1 MKKQLKGTQ
10 TEKNLLISFAGESQ
24 AKNRYTF
31 FAKQA
36 KKDGF
41 EQIAGIFEETAR
53 QEEEHAKIFFKYLQG
68 GMVEVSAMFPAGE
81 ILDTKANLKAAAD
94 GEHEEANDLYPKFA
108 DIAEKEGFP
117 DIAYSFREIAEVE
130 EEHEI
135 RYRKLLENV
144 EKNRVF
150 EREEKVY
157 WYCRN
162 CGYVHFGTK
171 APEVCP
177 ACKHPQAYYQLQVR
191 EY

>member
-1 MKKQLKGTQ
+1 MNKDLKGTK
-10 TEKNLLISFAGESQ
+10 TEKNLLKAFAGESQ

-36 KKDGF
+36 KKDGY
-41 EQIAGIFEETAR
+41 EQIAAIFEETAR

-68 GMVEVSAMFPAGE
+68 GMVEITASYPAGE
-81 ILDTKANLKAAAD
+81 ILDTKANLKAAAE
-94 GEHEEANDLYPKFA
+94 GEHEEWQDLYPAFAKVAEQEGFA
-108 DIAEKEGFP
+108 DIAH
-117 DIAYSFREIAEVE
+117 SFREIAEVE
-130 EEHEI
+130 QEHET

-150 EREEKVY
+150 EREENVY

-162 CGYVHFGTK
+162 CGYVHFGKK
-171 APEVCP
+171 APAVCP

>member
-1 MKKQLKGTQ
+1 
-10 TEKNLLISFAGESQ
+10 
-24 AKNRYTF
+24 
-31 FAKQA
+31 
-36 KKDGF
+36 
-41 EQIAGIFEETAR
+41 
-53 QEEEHAKIFFKYLQG
+53 
-68 GMVEVSAMFPAGE
+68 MVEITASFPAGE
-81 ILDTKANLKAAAD
+81 ILDTKANLQAAAE
-94 GEHEEANDLYPKFA
+94 GEHEEWQDLYPAFA
-108 DIAEKEGFP
+108 DIAEKEGFA

-130 EEHEI
+130 EQHEI

-162 CGYVHFGTK
+162 CGYVHFGTR
-171 APEVCP
+171 APQVCP